1 MPKRRDILKQFSTWP
16 ILGGLAAGA
25 SPIQALAGAGAS
37 DYRDYFKELGV
48 RTFIN
53 AAGTYTFM
61 TGSLMQEE
69 VVDAIRYASHE
80 FVLLDELQDKVG
92 ERIASLLQCEAA
104 TVTSG
109 AASAITL
116 ATAGILSGMDEKK
129 AAMIPHLE
137 GSGMKNEVIMQKAH
151 DIVYAHAIRNCGVKV
166 VFVETRAEL
175 EKAINPKTAL
185 LFFVNANNLEGKIRA
200 EEFVEVAKKYSIPTL
215 NDCAADVPPVE
226 NLWKYTRMGFD
237 LVCFS
242 GGKGIRGPQS
252 AGLLLGK
259 KEYIAAARLS
269 APPRGNTVGRGM
281 KVNKEEILGML
292 VALELY
298 LTRDHDKDWKLWE
311 RQINTVHDSIK
322 SIAGIQVKIDV
333 PPIANHIPTL
343 NISWDVKQIRISGDE
358 LKEKLRS
365 GHPSIEVAGGGAN
378 AVSITTW
385 MLVPGQER
393 IVATRLRDA
402 LMKASV

>member
-1 MPKRRDILKQFSTWP
+1 MPKRRDVLKQISTLP
-16 ILGGLAAGA
+16 LLGGLAASVMPLDIVA
-25 SPIQALAGAGAS
+25 AP
-37 DYRDYFKELGV
+37 RHKDYFKELGI

-53 AAGTYTFM
+53 AAGTYTSM
-61 TGSLMQEE
+61 TGSLMADE
-69 VVDAIRYASHE
+69 VVEGIQYASKE
-80 FVLLDELQDKVG
+80 YVLLDELQDKVG
-92 ERIASLLQCEAA
+92 ERIATLLHCEAA

-137 GSGMKNEVIMQKAH
+137 GSGMKTEVIMQKAH
-151 DIVYAHAIRNCGVKV
+151 DIVYAHALRNCGVKV
-166 VFVETRAEL
+166 IFVETRAEL
-175 EKAINPKTAL
+175 EKAINSQTAL
-185 LFFVNANNLEGKIRA
+185 MFFVNANNFEGKIRA
-200 EEFVEVAKKYSIPTL
+200 EEFVEVARKYSIPTI

-252 AGLLLGK
+252 AGLLLGRK
-259 KEYIAAARLS
+259 DLVAAARLS
-269 APPRGNTVGRGM
+269 APPRGNTVGRCM

-292 VALELY
+292 IALEVY
-298 LTRDHDKDWKLWE
+298 LARDHAQEWKMWE
-311 RQINTVHDSIK
+311 AQIAVINDAIK
-322 SIAGIQVKIDV
+322 LMPGVETKIDV

-343 NISWDVKQIRISGDE
+343 NVSWNTKQVKLSGDE
-358 LKEKLRS
+358 LKEKLRT

-378 AVSITTW
+378 SVSITTW

-393 IVATRLRDA
+393 IVASRLREA
-402 LMKASV
+402 LLKAAV

>member
-1 MPKRRDILKQFSTWP
+1 VQ
-16 ILGGLAAGA
+16 
-25 SPIQALAGAGAS
+25 
-37 DYRDYFKELGV
+37 
-48 RTFIN
+48 
-53 AAGTYTFM
+53 
-61 TGSLMQEE
+61 
-69 VVDAIRYASHE
+69 
-80 FVLLDELQDKVG
+80 LDDLQDRVG
-92 ERIASLLQCEAA
+92 ERIAALLQCEAA

-116 ATAGILSGMDEKK
+116 ATAGVLSGMDEKK

-151 DIVYAHAIRNCGVKV
+151 DIVYAHALRNCGVKV

-175 EKAINPKTAL
+175 EKAVNSNTAL
-185 LFFVNANNLEGKIRA
+185 MFFVNANNFEGKIQA
-200 EEFVEVAKKYSIPTL
+200 EEFIEVAKKYGIPTL

-252 AGLLLGK
+252 AGLLLGRK
-259 KEYIAAARLS
+259 NLIAAARLS
-269 APPRGNTVGRGM
+269 AAPRGNTVGRGM

-292 VALELY
+292 IALEMY
-298 LTRDHDKDWKLWE
+298 LAKDHDQEWKMWE
-311 RQINTVHDSIK
+311 AQVAVINDAIK
-322 SIAGIQVKIDV
+322 SIGGVQTKIDV

-343 NISWDVKQIRISGDE
+343 NVSWNTRQVKLSGDE
-358 LKEKLRS
+358 LKVKLRS
-365 GHPSIEVAGGGAN
+365 GHPSIEVAGGGEN
-378 AVSITTW
+378 SVSITTW

-393 IVATRLRDA
+393 VVASRIREA
-402 LMKASV
+402 LLKATT